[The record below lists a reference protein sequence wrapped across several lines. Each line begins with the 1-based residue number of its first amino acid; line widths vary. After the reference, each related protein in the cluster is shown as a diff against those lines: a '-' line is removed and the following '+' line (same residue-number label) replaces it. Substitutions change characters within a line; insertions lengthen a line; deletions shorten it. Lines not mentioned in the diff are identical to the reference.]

1 MKYIFSHQRSHLRT
15 LREIL
20 SFQFIEK
27 YSFLLALSL
36 SSTPTQHIRSWSGP
50 AGSFC
55 QLTYISVS
63 LTLSASSFETR
74 SLSLSQAL
82 FLSLRAS
89 FFGPYVSVSRR
100 RYLRFSRLVCS
111 ITFLLVSSH
120 TTHQTVVGPRRKLM
134 QTVTLCRVSSM
145 LSVSSFHTLLLPLTH
160 ALFLSF
166 YGSLLGPSS
175 LSLTLEIYEMVQWA
189 SDVDV

>member
-1 MKYIFSHQRSHLRT
+1 MKYIFSQQRPHLRT

-20 SFQFIEK
+20 SFQFIEN
-27 YSFLLALSL
+27 YLVLLTLSL

-55 QLTYISVS
+55 RLSYISVS
-63 LTLSASSFETR
+63 LTLSASSLETR

-89 FFGPYVSVSRR
+89 FFGPYVSVSRC
-100 RYLRFSRLVCS
+100 RYLWFSRLVCS
-111 ITFLLVSSH
+111 ITFPLVSPH

-134 QTVTLCRVSSM
+134 QTHSIYISDSLTH
-145 LSVSSFHTLLLPLTH
+145 SSFSFLTLSLPLTRVLFH
-160 ALFLSF
+160 PSYLSLFGPPLFLTH
-166 YGSLLGPSS
+166 LLYQTS
-175 LSLTLEIYEMVQWA
+175 
-189 SDVDV
+189 